1 MNSAKPATAQAT
13 LTASRALLGVIARSV
28 AGALEV
34 VSLPQFRVLVL
45 LSVRGRTRFGA
56 LADLVGANPSTFSR
70 AVDRMVAGG
79 LVDRSPSPESR
90 REVLIGL
97 TELGRSLVE
106 EVTSRRRDELSL
118 VLDRLSPSE
127 QESVRVA
134 MELFANA
141 AGEPSNHDLLV
152 LGI

>member
-1 MNSAKPATAQAT
+1 MNSAKPTTAQAT